1 MWVNIEIVIGLRF
14 LIFASIVIWC
24 VVIPGYKAASRAVGI
39 GVGAVC
45 VLMELANLCDFYYDD
60 IPLLESFLEKIDELW
75 PANNLYF
82 YIIELVMAFYLFMVV
97 WKTHSWK
104 YKVPAGIVGIL
115 NVVIGIVSK
124 HACMDAIVNGRYY
137 SYHQEVIRLLVPKS
151 IGLIITLIVIWVML
165 ILFLQ
170 TNSNGKHSSSVI
182 VCPACGA
189 RMEEQ
194 LNFCP
199 KCGYRFR

>member
-1 MWVNIEIVIGLRF
+1 MRINNEIVIGLRF

-45 VLMELANLCDFYYDD
+45 ALMELAYLCDFYYYY
-60 IPLLESFLEKIDELW
+60 IPLLGSFLEKIGVLW
-75 PANNLYF
+75 LYF
-82 YIIELVMAFYLFMVV
+82 CIIELVMAFYLFMVV

-124 HACMDAIVNGRYY
+124 YACLYAIANDHYY
-137 SYHQEVIRLLVPKS
+137 QEEIIMLVPKS

-165 ILFLQ
+165 IQILQ
-170 TNSNGKHSSSVI
+170 TDSQGKYSSSVI

-189 RMEEQ
+189 RLEEQ

-199 KCGYRFR
+199 KCGYRFK

>member
-1 MWVNIEIVIGLRF
+1 MWVNIGIVIGLRF

-24 VVIPGYKAASRAVGI
+24 VVIPGYKAVSRAVGI

-45 VLMELANLCDFYYDD
+45 ALMELANLCDFYYYD
-60 IPLLESFLEKIDELW
+60 IPLLGSFLEKIGVLR
-75 PANNLYF
+75 LYF

-115 NVVIGIVSK
+115 NVVIGIVSNL
-124 HACMDAIVNGRYY
+124 AYLDAIVNVHD
-137 SYHQEVIRLLVPKS
+137 SYHQLAIRMLVPKS

-170 TNSNGKHSSSVI
+170 TNSNGKYSSSVI

-189 RMEEQ
+189 RLEEQ

-199 KCGYRFR
+199 KCGYRFK

>member
-1 MWVNIEIVIGLRF
+1 MILHLLIIV
-14 LIFASIVIWC
+14 SIIIWC
-24 VVIPGYKAASRAVGI
+24 AVMPGYKAVSRAVLIIFGCLLGI
-39 GVGAVC
+39 SEFVGMAA
-45 VLMELANLCDFYYDD
+45 LRIRSQEIMSSGIMSSEILDG
-60 IPLLESFLEKIDELW
+60 FL
-75 PANNLYF
+75 NFSYM
-82 YIIELVMAFYLFMVV
+82 IELVMTVLMAVYLFVV
-97 WKTHSWK
+97 TWKTHSWK
-104 YKVPAGIVGIL
+104 YKVPAGIVGIF
-115 NVVIGIVSK
+115 NVAIGIVSK
-124 HACMDAIVNGRYY
+124 RAYLAAILNDGYRYIQY
-137 SYHQEVIRLLVPKS
+137 QEEVLIIILGVLQT

-199 KCGYRFR
+199 KCGYRFK